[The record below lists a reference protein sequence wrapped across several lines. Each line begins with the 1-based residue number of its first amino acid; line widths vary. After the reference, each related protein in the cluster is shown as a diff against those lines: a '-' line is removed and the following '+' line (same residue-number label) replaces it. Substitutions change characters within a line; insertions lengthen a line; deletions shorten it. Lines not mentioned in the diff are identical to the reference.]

1 MSKKNDD
8 FFVEKKPW
16 SKVKDELLGCYFK
29 PYVQKILYT
38 YKPLIYIDCF
48 AGNYMPEHLKSKILL
63 KFGDVF

>member
-38 YKPLIYIDCF
+38 YK
-48 AGNYMPEHLKSKILL
+48 LKLRT
-63 KFGDVF
+63 